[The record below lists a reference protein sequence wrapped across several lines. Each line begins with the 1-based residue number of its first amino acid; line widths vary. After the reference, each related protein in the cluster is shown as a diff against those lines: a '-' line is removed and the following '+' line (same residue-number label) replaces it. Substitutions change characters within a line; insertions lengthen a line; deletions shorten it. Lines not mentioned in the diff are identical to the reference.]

1 MKANKV
7 IRISE
12 KFGVEYSA
20 IGKIRH
26 TFPSRSQQSLKTFE
40 RKSAHLETSIP
51 RDRAKNLALED
62 AYSSSSC
69 IIRSSKDE
77 SNSPSESCFES
88 FARFRDIQ

>member
-26 TFPSRSQQSLKTFE
+26 TSPKRSQSVKTFE
-40 RKSAHLETSIP
+40 RKSAHLETSVP

>member
-20 IGKIRH
+20 IEKLRH
-26 TFPSRSQQSLKTFE
+26 TFPNRSQSVKTSE
-40 RKSAHLETSIP
+40 RKSAHLETSVP
-51 RDRAKNLALED
+51 RDIAKNLALED

>member
-1 MKANKV
+1 MKANKM

-12 KFGVEYSA
+12 KIGVEYSA

-26 TFPSRSQQSLKTFE
+26 TFPKRSQSLKALE
-40 RKSAHLETSIP
+40 RKSAHLETSVP
-51 RDRAKNLALED
+51 RDRAKNFALED
-62 AYSSSSC
+62 AYSSSRC